1 VDERETE
8 GEAEILEGKVP
19 ERKGPESD
27 AGATWVRVA
36 QIDSV
41 LGDLVKAGTLQPAQ
55 ATAVRDGMHEA
66 AWRQVRA
73 FSDDPQRPRQVQFR
87 ELAGYL
93 GAALV
98 GGAILLS
105 AETVWTEL
113 GHGVRVGLL
122 VSATLALILA
132 GVALGGWTL
141 PRMRVL
147 SHTMPSTR
155 RRLVGVLFVIASI
168 AGAATV
174 LEMTWDADQVEP
186 AWVPAA
192 GLLVAALGYAAVATL
207 VGQIACWA
215 WALWLVSTIL
225 GSGDYD
231 ATFDGLKILGVG
243 LVWLV
248 LAWRGVWQERY
259 AAVGLASGTALYGAQ
274 QIVMTGSASLGYAVT
289 ALVGLGCFALFAA
302 TRNWLALAT
311 GVVAITLVVPEALL
325 DWTDGSLGAAGAL
338 LAAGLALLGASA
350 AGYRLPDR
358 PSAHDLAGV
367 DQQ

>member
-1 VDERETE
+1 VGGQEIE
-8 GEAEILEGKVP
+8 GEAEILEGRVP

-36 QIDSV
+36 QIDSL
-41 LGDLVKAGTLQPAQ
+41 LGDLVKTGTLQPAQ
-55 ATAVRDGMHEA
+55 AAAVRDGMHEA

-73 FSDDPQRPRQVQFR
+73 FSDDPQRPRQVQVR

-98 GGAILLS
+98 AGAALLLVG
-105 AETVWTEL
+105 TYWTQL
-113 GHGVRVGLL
+113 GQGIRVGLL
-122 VSATLALILA
+122 VSTAVASMLAAL
-132 GVALGGWTL
+132 ALGGGTL
-141 PRMRVL
+141 SRLRVL
-147 SHTMPSTR
+147 SHTIPSAR

-168 AGAATV
+168 ATAAAV
-174 LEMTWDADQVEP
+174 LQALWDVEQVEP

-207 VGQIACWA
+207 VGQLACWA
-215 WALWLVSTIL
+215 WALWLASTVL
-225 GSGDYD
+225 PDYD
-231 ATFDGLKILGVG
+231 GTVDGLKIVGVG
-243 LVWLV
+243 VVWLA
-248 LAWRGVWQERY
+248 LAWRGAWQERY
-259 AAVGLASGTALYGAQ
+259 AAVGVASGTALYGAQ

-311 GVVAITLVVPEALL
+311 GVVAITLEVPEALF

-350 AGYRLPDR
+350 AGYRLQDR